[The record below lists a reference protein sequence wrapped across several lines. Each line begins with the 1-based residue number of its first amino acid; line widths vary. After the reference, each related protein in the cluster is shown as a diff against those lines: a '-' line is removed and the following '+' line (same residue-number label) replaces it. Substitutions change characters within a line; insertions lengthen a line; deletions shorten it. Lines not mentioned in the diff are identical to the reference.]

1 MLESVLTSRRG
12 PISKYGVE
20 IVRKNYGSRELTG
33 FAFAET
39 ASNGLFRQLICEL
52 LELCELKL
60 SGSMCLTHYAYFDL

>member
-20 IVRKNYGSRELTG
+20 IVRKNYGSRQLSG

-39 ASNGLFRQLICEL
+39 ASNGLFRQLIYEL
-52 LELCELKL
+52 FRI
-60 SGSMCLTHYAYFDL
+60 M